1 MRIAYFINQYPKVSH
16 SFIRREILALER
28 QGIEVQRIALRGW
41 EGDLVDE
48 EDLRERSKTRFV
60 LKDGLRLLFY
70 LIKTVCAHPVCLFSA
85 LRMAWRL
92 GCKADRSL
100 PYHLVYLIE
109 ACQVFWWTKAYGAEH
124 IHAHFGSNS
133 AEVVMLTHALGGPTY
148 SFTVHGPEEFDKP
161 QLLKLSDKIQNAAFV
176 VAISSYGRSQLFR
189 WISHDHWHK
198 IRIVHCGIE
207 QAFYDVLPMDMPDT
221 GRLICVGR
229 LCEQKGQL
237 LLLEACRELKA
248 RGISFEMVLAGDG
261 EMRSE
266 IETLIERYDLQQE
279 VSITGW
285 ISSDEVRARLLDSRG
300 LVLPSFA
307 EGLPVVIMEA
317 MALRRPV
324 ISTYVAGIPEL
335 VIPGKNGWLV
345 PAGAVMELADAME
358 GLLQT
363 PTDELQQMGDAAY
376 VRVRQ
381 RHDVDTEAA
390 KLAALFKEQMG

>member
-60 LKDGLRLLFY
+60 LKDGPRLLFY
-70 LIKTVCAHPVCLFSA
+70 LIKTACARPVRLFSA
-85 LRMAWRL
+85 LRMALRL

-100 PYHLVYLIE
+100 PYHLIYLIE
-109 ACQVFWWTKAYGAEH
+109 ACQVFWWTKSYGAGH

-261 EMRSE
+261 EMRGE
-266 IETLIERYDLQQE
+266 IETLIERYDLKQE

-285 ISSDEVRARLLDSRG
+285 ISSDEVRERLLDSRG

-345 PAGAVMELADAME
+345 PAGAVLELADAME